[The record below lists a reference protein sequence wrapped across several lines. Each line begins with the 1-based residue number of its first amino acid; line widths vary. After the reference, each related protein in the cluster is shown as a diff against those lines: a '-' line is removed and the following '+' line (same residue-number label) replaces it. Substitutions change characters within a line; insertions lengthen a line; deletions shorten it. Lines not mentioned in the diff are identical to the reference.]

1 MSAGA
6 NGNKLARIGLSE
18 SDLER
23 IATFAAT
30 PRYARDPE
38 MLLPDDRDRAAE

>member
-1 MSAGA
+1 MSGQS
-6 NGNKLARIGLSE
+6 KKTDLARIGLSE

-30 PRYARDPE
+30 PRYAREPE
-38 MLLPDDRDRAAE
+38 MLLPVESGPAVE

>member
-1 MSAGA
+1 MSTGA
-6 NGNKLARIGLSE
+6 NGNELARTGLSE

-38 MLLPDDRDRAAE
+38 MLLPEDRERPAE

>member
-1 MSAGA
+1 MSGRAA
-6 NGNKLARIGLSE
+6 ESELTRIGLSE

-23 IATFAAT
+23 IATFVAT

-38 MLLPDDRDRAAE
+38 MLVPDESETR